1 MIDVSI
7 QGIQELMADSL
18 RATRAIRPSGA
29 LGRVVKRVG
38 LATLRWIDGVVH
50 VDTGALRASQ
60 RIDFIESGNEATAII
75 FVDPTAVNPKG
86 QYPAEYGVYENRRGG
101 SHAFYDIGA
110 DYAQAY
116 IATEAINTLSVEI
129 LGA

>member
-1 MIDVSI
+1 MIDI
-7 QGIQELMADSL
+7 DIKGIQELMADNL
-18 RATRAIRPSGA
+18 RATRAIRPNGA
-29 LGRVVKRVG
+29 LGRVVKKVG
-38 LATLRWIDGVVH
+38 LSTLRWIDGVVH

-60 RIDFIESGNEATAII
+60 RIDYIESGNEATAII
-75 FVDPTAVNPKG
+75 FVDPTAQNPKG

-101 SHAFYDIGA
+101 AHAFYDIGA

-116 IATEAINTLSVEI
+116 IASEAINTLSVEI

>member
-1 MIDVSI
+1 MIDI
-7 QGIQELMADSL
+7 TIKGIQELMADNL
-18 RATRAIRPSGA
+18 RATRAIRPNGA
-29 LGRVVKRVG
+29 LGRVVKKVG
-38 LATLRWIDGVVH
+38 LSTLRWIDGVVH
-50 VDTGALRASQ
+50 VDTGALRVSQ
-60 RIDFIESGNEATAII
+60 RIDYIESGSEATAII
-75 FVDPTAVNPKG
+75 FVDPTAQNPKG

-116 IATEAINTLSVEI
+116 IATEAISTLSVEI